1 MIYKAYKYRLYP
13 TKDQE
18 ELLLKHFG
26 CVRYI
31 YNWGLDYKT
40 KHYKKTNKNIGYMQ
54 LAGKDG
60 ALSKLKKEN
69 EWLKEVNSQSLVSAL
84 GNLDRAYSNFFNHRA
99 EFPKFK
105 KKSERQSFQVP
116 QHGWFDTKNNRLYI
130 PKFKEGIYCKIHRKL
145 PIGRQGTIT
154 ISKNPSGR
162 YFVSVIVEIDENIP
176 ERQIPIKEST
186 IGIDFGLKTF
196 LTTSKGEKI
205 YSPEYLK
212 QSLVKLQKL
221 SKKHSKKQK
230 GSKNK
235 EKERIRLARLHE
247 KISNQRLDFLHK
259 LSSRLISENQAICV
273 EDLNIQGMSKLWGR
287 KINDLSYY
295 SFTQMLNYKAEWNG
309 KTIIKIGRFD
319 PSSQICSHCGYRNH
333 NLKLADR
340 TWECPNCHSKL
351 DRDINAAINIRDFGF
366 NQYLIVP
373 QELRDFKPL
382 ERKALAK
389 RGRKKSFSETG
400 LDELGKKTTQSESEA
415 REALA
420 SS

>member
-1 MIYKAYKYRLYP
+1 MIKAYKYRLYP
-13 TKDQE
+13 TKVQE

-40 KHYKKTNKNIGYMQ
+40 KHYKETNKNIGYMQ
-54 LAGKDG
+54 ITGKDG

-69 EWLKEVNSQSLVSAL
+69 AWLKEVNSQSLVSAL
-84 GNLDRAYSNFFNHRA
+84 GNLDRAYSNFFAHRA
-99 EFPKFK
+99 KFPKFK
-105 KKSERQSFQVP
+105 KKSDKQSFQVP
-116 QHGWFDTKNNRLYI
+116 QHGWFDIKNNRLHI

-154 ISKNPSGR
+154 VSKNPSGR
-162 YFVSVIVEIDENIP
+162 YFVSVLVEINEILP
-176 ERQIPIKEST
+176 EKQLPVKEST

-212 QSLVKLQKL
+212 QSLIKLQKL
-221 SKKHSKKQK
+221 SKSHSKKQK

-235 EKERIRLARLHE
+235 EKERIKLARLHE

-259 LSSRLISENQAICV
+259 LSSRLISENQAICI

-295 SFTQMLNYKAEWNG
+295 TFTQMLLYKSVWNG
-309 KTIIKIGRFD
+309 KTLIKIGRFD
-319 PSSQICSHCGYRNH
+319 PSSQICNKCGYRNH
-333 NLKLADR
+333 NLKITDR
-340 TWECPNCHSKL
+340 TWTCPECNSKL
-351 DRDINAAINIRDFGF
+351 DRDINAAINIRDFGLNEF
-366 NQYLIVP
+366 NLR
-373 QELRDFKPL
+373 QELSEVKPL

-389 RGRKKSFSETG
+389 RNRKKSFSETD
-400 LDELGKKTTQSESEA
+400 LDELGKKIDHNDLEA